1 MLWLAPVIGVGL
13 SMLTATLLA
22 IVTRKL
28 SWFHLAVATLMFGI
42 VVHTWL
48 IHSGDWAGGPEGI
61 GGIPRLSFFGW
72 ELGRTELIAI
82 GAMLVWI
89 IATAIARFR
98 MSFFGIAL
106 RAQRETDRKST
117 RLNSSH

>member
-1 MLWLAPVIGVGL
+1 
-13 SMLTATLLA
+13 MLTATLLA

-28 SWFHLAVATLMFGI
+28 SGFHLAVATLMFGI

-82 GAMLVWI
+82 GAPLVLI
-89 IATAIARFR
+89 NATAIV
-98 MSFFGIAL
+98 
-106 RAQRETDRKST
+106 
-117 RLNSSH
+117 RLDGKDGEWGEGGLVGGERGGRRNSKTTKKIN

>member
-1 MLWLAPVIGVGL
+1 MIRRPPR
-13 SMLTATLLA
+13 STRTDTLFPYTTLFRSLA

-28 SWFHLAVATLMFGI
+28 SGFHLAVATLMFGI

-82 GAMLVWI
+82 GAMLVWV
-89 IATAIARFR
+89 IANAKN
-98 MSFFGIAL
+98 G
-106 RAQRETDRKST
+106 RA
-117 RLNSSH
+117 